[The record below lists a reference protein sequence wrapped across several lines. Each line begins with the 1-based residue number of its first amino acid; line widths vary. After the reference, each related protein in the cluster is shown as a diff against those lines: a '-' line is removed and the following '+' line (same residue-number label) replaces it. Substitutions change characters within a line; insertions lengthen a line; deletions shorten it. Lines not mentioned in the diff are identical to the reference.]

1 MTANRKLRRAA
12 FGIVTLAVAALL
24 VGVAS
29 GGLRSRPKSTTL
41 HTTAADCTAPAVP
54 GEPAVD
60 VGNAPAA
67 EADLI
72 RTSAARVGTTLVSAI
87 RLGDPPDP
95 TFTPL
100 AGYPGDRWLYV
111 DVGIPD
117 AQSCRVQ
124 QDWEAARLAG
134 DVRNAAAAAGLP
146 TPFGYSVVGVLGD
159 GTRLQPVSIVIGAP
173 IGTAAGVTPDR
184 AAEAARIHQAAA
196 AAGLSVR
203 SLVFAGADGASIV
216 RARGSGSRAD
226 TVRRFPTL
234 LLQLEGRR
242 GAYAWLVEVDGPDGV
257 PIKAFANSPTTAG
270 ANGWIA
276 PDLRIADLEASNGG

>member
-1 MTANRKLRRAA
+1 MTANRKLRRAV

-41 HTTAADCTAPAVP
+41 HTTAVDCTAPAVP

-60 VGNAPAA
+60 VGTAPAA

-72 RTSAARVGTTLVSAI
+72 RTSAARVGTTLVRAI

-146 TPFGYSVVGVLGD
+146 TPFGYSIVGVLGD

-173 IGTAAGVTPDR
+173 IGTAAGVTTDR
-184 AAEAARIHQAAA
+184 AAEVARIHQAAA
-196 AAGLSVR
+196 AAGLSMR

-216 RARGSGSRAD
+216 RVQSSGSRAD
-226 TVRRFPTL
+226 TVRRFPA
-234 LLQLEGRR
+234 LLQKLEGPRS
-242 GAYAWLVEVDGPDGV
+242 AHA
-257 PIKAFANSPTTAG
+257 
-270 ANGWIA
+270 
-276 PDLRIADLEASNGG
+276 

>member
-24 VGVAS
+24 VGVA
-29 GGLRSRPKSTTL
+29 GGALGSRPRSTSL
-41 HTTAADCTAPAVP
+41 HTTAVGCRAPAVP

-72 RTSAARVGTTLVSAI
+72 RTSAAHVGTTLVTAV

-111 DVGIPD
+111 DVSIPD
-117 AQSCRVQ
+117 AQGCRVQ

-134 DVRNAAAAAGLP
+134 EVRNAAAAAGLP
-146 TPFGYSVVGVLGD
+146 TPFGYSIVGVLAD
-159 GTRLQPVSIVIGAP
+159 GTRIQPVSIVIGAP
-173 IGTAAGVTPDR
+173 IGTAAGGTPDR
-184 AAEAARIHQAAA
+184 AAEVARIHQAAA
-196 AAGLSVR
+196 ATGLSVR
-203 SLVFAGADGASIV
+203 SLVFAGMDGASIV
-216 RARGSGSRAD
+216 RAQGSGSRAD
-226 TVRRFPTL
+226 TVRRFPAL
-234 LLQLEGRR
+234 LQQLEGRR
-242 GAYAWLVEVDGPDGV
+242 SAHAWLVEVDGPDGA
-257 PIKAFANSPTTAG
+257 PIKVFANSPTTAG

-276 PDLRIADLEASNGG
+276 PDLRMADLEASNGG

>member
-29 GGLRSRPKSTTL
+29 GGLRSRPKAAAL
-41 HTTAADCTAPAVP
+41 HTTAADCTAPAAA
-54 GEPAVD
+54 GEPAID
-60 VGNAPAA
+60 IGSAPAA

-72 RTSAARVGTTLVSAI
+72 RTSASRVGTTLVRAI

-111 DVGIPD
+111 DVSISD
-117 AQSCRVQ
+117 AQGCRVH
-124 QDWEAARLAG
+124 QDWEAARVAG

-146 TPFGYSVVGVLGD
+146 IPFGYSIVGVLAD
-159 GTRLQPVSIVIGAP
+159 GARLQPVSIVIGAP
-173 IGTAAGVTPDR
+173 LGTAAAVTPDR
-184 AAEAARIHQAAA
+184 AAEAARVHQAAA

-203 SLVFAGADGASIV
+203 SLVFAGVDGASV
-216 RARGSGSRAD
+216 LHTRASGSRAD
-226 TVRRFPTL
+226 TVRRFPAL
-234 LLQLEGRR
+234 LQQLEGRR
-242 GAYAWLVEVDGPDGV
+242 SAHAWLVEVDGPDGA
-257 PIKAFANSPTTAG
+257 PIKAFGNSPSTAG

-276 PDLRIADLEASNGG
+276 ADLRVTDLEASNGG